1 MSAWYNNAPPLL
13 LEESVRIAVNFL
25 ERTGEVDDVN
35 ETCQF
40 LVNKVGF
47 MIAQGERNR
56 LLLSNRAITAY
67 QRYRKARTVELS
79 LVS

>member
-25 ERTGEVDDVN
+25 ERTGEVDDVG

>member
-1 MSAWYNNAPPLL
+1 MSAWYKNAPPLL
-13 LEESVRIAVNFL
+13 LEESVKIAVDFL
-25 ERTGEVDDVN
+25 ERTGEVDDVG
-35 ETCQF
+35 ETRQF

-56 LLLSNRAITAY
+56 LMLSNRAITAY

>member
-13 LEESVRIAVNFL
+13 LEESVKIAIDFL
-25 ERTGEVDDVN
+25 ERTGEVDDIS

-56 LLLSNRAITAY
+56 LLLSNRAIMAY

>member
-13 LEESVRIAVNFL
+13 LEESVKIAVDFL
-25 ERTGEVDDVN
+25 ERTGEVDDIS

-56 LLLSNRAITAY
+56 LLLSNRAIMAY

>member
-1 MSAWYNNAPPLL
+1 MSSWYNNAPPLL

-25 ERTGEVDDVN
+25 ERTGEVDDIG

-67 QRYRKARTVELS
+67 QRYRKARIVELS

>member
-1 MSAWYNNAPPLL
+1 MSAWYSNTPPLL
-13 LEESVRIAVNFL
+13 LEESVKIAVNFL
-25 ERTGEVDDVN
+25 ERTGEVDDVG

-79 LVS
+79 LVH

>member
-1 MSAWYNNAPPLL
+1 MSAWFNNAPPLL
-13 LEESVRIAVNFL
+13 LEESVKIAYDYL
-25 ERTGEVDDVN
+25 ERTGESDNAGD
-35 ETCQF
+35 TCRF
-40 LVNKVGF
+40 LVTKVGF

>member
-1 MSAWYNNAPPLL
+1 MSAWFNNAPPLL
-13 LEESVRIAVNFL
+13 LEESVKIAYDYL
-25 ERTGEVDDVN
+25 ERTGESDNAGD
-35 ETCQF
+35 TCQF

>member
-1 MSAWYNNAPPLL
+1 MSAWFNNAPPLL
-13 LEESVRIAVNFL
+13 LEESVKIAYDYL
-25 ERTGEVDDVN
+25 ERTGESDNAGD
-35 ETCQF
+35 TCRF

>member
-1 MSAWYNNAPPLL
+1 MSAWYNNTPPLL
-13 LEESVRIAVNFL
+13 LEESVKIAVNFL
-25 ERTGEVDDVN
+25 ERTGEVDDVR

-79 LVS
+79 LVH

>member
-25 ERTGEVDDVN
+25 ERTGEVDDVG

-40 LVNKVGF
+40 LVNKIGF

-67 QRYRKARTVELS
+67 QRYRRARTIELS

>member
-1 MSAWYNNAPPLL
+1 MSAWFNNAPPLL
-13 LEESVRIAVNFL
+13 LEESVKIAVDFL
-25 ERTGEVDDVN
+25 DRTGEIDDIG

-47 MIAQGERNR
+47 MITQGERNR
-56 LLLSNRAITAY
+56 LMLANRAIAAY
-67 QRYRKARTVELS
+67 QRYREARTVEFS

>member
-25 ERTGEVDDVN
+25 ERTGEVDDVD

-67 QRYRKARTVELS
+67 QRYRRARTVELT

>member
-1 MSAWYNNAPPLL
+1 MSAWFNNAPPLL
-13 LEESVRIAVNFL
+13 LEESVRIAADYL
-25 ERTGEVDDVN
+25 DRTGEIDDMG

-56 LLLSNRAITAY
+56 LLLSNRAIAAY
-67 QRYRKARTVELS
+67 QSYRRARTVELS

>member
-1 MSAWYNNAPPLL
+1 MSAWFNNAPPLL
-13 LEESVRIAVNFL
+13 LEESVKIAVDFL
-25 ERTGEVDDVN
+25 ERTGEVDDIT

-56 LLLSNRAITAY
+56 LVLSNRAITAY